1 LAELTSGI
9 ILGRLLR
16 MSAYVRDP
24 RDLIP
29 LWALAIVAL
38 LFFLRAAASLLI
50 PVVLGFLISAALEP
64 VVAWLARHHL
74 PRAAGTSLLLITLVG
89 LSGWASYRLQDEA
102 RQAIDSLPAAAARA
116 RELAINQIGR
126 GAGASIRQAA
136 DELNGTVNAQSRD
149 SAPRASA
156 PQDAA
161 RALPDVSG
169 LLRLGIQ
176 SVFALA
182 GYVMVI
188 FFLVFFLLLSGHHI
202 RSRLIE
208 IAGADVDRRRTVS
221 TIVNDINS
229 QIERFLLVR
238 LVTSALVGVLTWVV
252 LVWFGVQ
259 NAAFWG
265 ILAGVFNSI
274 PYFGPVIVSGGL
286 FVVGLAQDGGGI
298 RDALEIAGAALVIT
312 SIEGW
317 LITPP
322 LMGKAERMSALA
334 VFLGLLLWTW
344 VWGAWGTILAV
355 PMLVILK
362 SVSDHVPGM
371 KPVGRLMAP

>member
-1 LAELTSGI
+1 MASGI
-9 ILGRLLR
+9 ILGLCARVSGFSSDGR
-16 MSAYVRDP
+16 Y
-24 RDLIP
+24 LIP
-29 LWALAIVAL
+29 LWGLAVIAF
-38 LFFLRAAASLLI
+38 LFFLQAAASMFI
-50 PVVLGFLISAALEP
+50 PVVLGFLISYALEP

-74 PRAAGTSLLLITLVG
+74 PRVAGTSVLLMTLLG
-89 LSGWASYRLQDEA
+89 LSFWGGYSLQDEA

-116 RELAINQIGR
+116 RQLVTDQVGS

-136 DELNGTVNAQSRD
+136 DELNGDTNAQSGN
-149 SAPRASA
+149 SGGGTSEAQNAP
-156 PQDAA
+156 
-161 RALPDVSG
+161 RALPDLSG
-169 LLRLGIQ
+169 LLRLGVQ
-176 SVFALA
+176 SVFAFT

-188 FFLVFFLLLSGHHI
+188 VFMVFFLLLSGHHV

-208 IAGADVDRRRTVS
+208 IAGADVERRRTVS
-221 TIVNDINS
+221 RIVNDINS

-238 LVTSALVGVLTWVV
+238 LVTSAFVGVLTWGV
-252 LVWFGVQ
+252 LVWLGVQ
-259 NAAFWG
+259 NAAVWG

-286 FVVGLAQDGGGI
+286 FVVGLAEGGGVT
-298 RDALEIAGAALVIT
+298 RALEIAGAALVIT

-355 PMLVILK
+355 PMLAILK
-362 SVSDHVPGM
+362 SVSDHVPSM
-371 KPVGRLMAP
+371 KAVGRLMAP

>member
-1 LAELTSGI
+1 MRGNE
-9 ILGRLLR
+9 RD
-16 MSAYVRDP
+16 VRYLVP
-24 RDLIP
+24 I
-29 LWALAIVAL
+29 WTIAIVAS
-38 LFFLRAAASLLI
+38 LFFLQAAASLLI
-50 PVVLGFLISAALEP
+50 PVVLGFLISCALEP
-64 VVAWLARHHL
+64 VVAWLARHRL
-74 PRAAGTSLLLITLVG
+74 PRAAGTSIVLISLVG
-89 LSGWASYRLQDEA
+89 ASGWGGYSLQDEA
-102 RQAIDSLPAAAARA
+102 RQAIDSLPAAAAQA
-116 RELAINQIGR
+116 RELMMDQVGS

-136 DELNGTVNAQSRD
+136 DELSGNVDAKSGKSASRN
-149 SAPRASA
+149 SQ
-156 PQDAA
+156 PQDAG

-169 LLRLGIQ
+169 LLRLGVQ
-176 SVFALA
+176 SIFAFT

-208 IAGADVDRRRTVS
+208 IAGRDAERRRTVT

-238 LVTSALVGVLTWVV
+238 LVTSAFVGALTWAV
-252 LVWFGVQ
+252 LVWFEVN
-259 NAAFWG
+259 NAAVWG

-286 FVVGLAQDGGGI
+286 FVVGLADGGGI
-298 RDALEIAGAALVIT
+298 SHALKIAGAALVIT

-317 LITPP
+317 LLTPP

-362 SVSDHVPGM
+362 SVADHVPSM
-371 KPVGRLMAP
+371 RPVGRLMAP

>member
-1 LAELTSGI
+1 MSGDT
-9 ILGRLLR
+9 RDLR
-16 MSAYVRDP
+16 Y
-24 RDLIP
+24 LIP
-29 LWALAIVAL
+29 LWALAIVAF
-38 LFFLRAAASLLI
+38 LFFLQAAASLLI
-50 PVVLGFLISAALEP
+50 PVVLGFLISYALEP

-74 PRAAGTSLLLITLVG
+74 PRTAGTSVLLVTLLG
-89 LSGWASYRLQDEA
+89 LSSWGAYSLQDEA
-102 RQAIDSLPAAAARA
+102 LEAIDSLPAAAARA
-116 RELAINQIGR
+116 RELVMDQIGK
-126 GAGASIRQAA
+126 GAGASIQKAA
-136 DELNGTVNAQSRD
+136 DELNGNVNAQSREA
-149 SAPRASA
+149 SAPASQ

-176 SVFALA
+176 SAFSFA
-182 GYVMVI
+182 GYLMVI

-208 IAGADVDRRRTVS
+208 IAGADVERRRTVT

-238 LVTSALVGVLTWVV
+238 LVTSALVGVLTWAA
-252 LVWFGVQ
+252 LVWFGVE

-265 ILAGVFNSI
+265 MLAGVFNSI

-286 FVVGLAQDGGGI
+286 FVVGLADGGGVYH
-298 RDALEIAGAALVIT
+298 ALQIAGAALVIT

-362 SVSDHVPGM
+362 SVADHVPSM
-371 KPVGRLMAP
+371 RPVGRLMAP